1 MENIA
6 LQQFIS
12 NVLPEEIKNKIF
24 LFAQECILTKNE
36 TKRIETFIIGTKRY
50 NTKKDCILDNS
61 LPFRDDEISYKVK
74 NPDITLYK
82 FEVPA
87 SVKHHF
93 IRFKKKMTT
102 HLTKKDIA
110 KLRETKYIT
119 FENRKAIKKIVDIKH
134 IIREIKSLKYVNE
147 IEISDNPFGLLISI
161 KETIYA
167 YYPPY
172 NNGYSRKYA
181 IYNELHYYIASIS
194 PLQML
199 WRIHRGLVSMIQLRE
214 LAKINKIPG
223 RSKLKTKKDYIKA
236 FMKL

>member
-93 IRFKKKMTT
+93 IRFKKKNDNTSN
-102 HLTKKDIA
+102 KKRYSKIT
-110 KLRETKYIT
+110 RNQIHYI
-119 FENRKAIKKIVDIKH
+119 
-134 IIREIKSLKYVNE
+134 
-147 IEISDNPFGLLISI
+147 
-161 KETIYA
+161 
-167 YYPPY
+167 
-172 NNGYSRKYA
+172 
-181 IYNELHYYIASIS
+181 
-194 PLQML
+194 
-199 WRIHRGLVSMIQLRE
+199 
-214 LAKINKIPG
+214 
-223 RSKLKTKKDYIKA
+223 
-236 FMKL
+236 